1 MINSHFP
8 RGRADL
14 RRVDVVIVGAGP
26 YGLSAAAHL
35 RAIPGLRLLVFG
47 EPMSFWQRHMPAGML
62 LRSPWDATHIA
73 DPEGRLKLEAYTEA
87 QGNHMPS
94 PIPLERFV
102 DYGLWFQQQTFPGVD
117 RRKVTCIRQ
126 ASRGFYV
133 TTEDGE
139 IVHSARVVI
148 ATGIAAFAWRPP
160 EFKDLPPELASHSC
174 DHTDLARF
182 AGRRILVVGGGQ
194 SALEASALLH
204 EFGAEVEI
212 VVRNP
217 EVHWLGWK
225 GRISRLKPL
234 GRLLYS
240 PRDVG
245 PAGLSQL
252 VARPDYFRKLPRA
265 VQDWIDRRS
274 IRPAGAGWLRRRLK
288 EVKISPGI
296 CIKSAVPIFGRLRV
310 VSSDGTE
317 QLVDHILFA
326 TGYRIDI
333 SKYPFWDP
341 QLLGCI
347 DRVGGYPRLKPGLE
361 SSIPGLYFLGAPGAG
376 SFGPVLRFV
385 SGTHY
390 AVGAL
395 ARNIAA
401 TA

>member
-1 MINSHFP
+1 MQH
-8 RGRADL
+8 
-14 RRVDVVIVGAGP
+14 VDVVIVGAGP

-35 RAIPGLRLLVFG
+35 RTISGLQLLVFG

-73 DPEGRLKLEAYTEA
+73 DPNGRLKLEAYTA
-87 QGNHMPS
+87 TRGNHMPS

-102 DYGLWFQQQTFPGVD
+102 DYGLWFQQQTVPDLD
-117 RRKVTCIRQ
+117 RRKITCIKQ
-126 ASRGFYV
+126 APRGFYV

-139 IVHSARVVI
+139 IVWSARVVI
-148 ATGIAAFAWRPP
+148 AAGIAAFAWRPP
-160 EFKDLPPELASHSC
+160 EFKDLPTELASHSC
-174 DHTDLARF
+174 DHSDLVRF
-182 AGRRILVVGGGQ
+182 GGRHVLVVGGGQ

-204 EFGAEVEI
+204 EFGAEIEI
-212 VVRNP
+212 IVRNH

-225 GRISRLKPL
+225 GRISRLRLL

-265 VQDWIDRRS
+265 VQDWTDRRS

-288 EVKISPGI
+288 DVKISPDV
-296 CIKSAVPIFGRLRV
+296 CIKSAVPVRGRLRV
-310 VSSDGTE
+310 ALSDGTE
-317 QLVDHILFA
+317 RLVDHVLFA

-333 SKYPFWDP
+333 SKYSFLDP
-341 QLLGCI
+341 QLLGRI
-347 DRVGGYPRLKPGLE
+347 DRVGGYPRLNPRLE
-361 SSIPGLYFLGAPGAG
+361 SSVPGLYFLGAPGAW

-390 AVGAL
+390 AVEAL
-395 ARNIAA
+395 ARNITA
-401 TA
+401 TL

>member
-1 MINSHFP
+1 MQH
-8 RGRADL
+8 
-14 RRVDVVIVGAGP
+14 VDVVIVGAGP

-35 RAIPGLRLLVFG
+35 RTIPGLQLLVFG

-73 DPEGRLKLEAYTEA
+73 DPNGRLKLEAYTA
-87 QGNHMPS
+87 ARGNHMPS

-102 DYGLWFQQQTFPGVD
+102 DYGLWFQQQTVPDLD
-117 RRKVTCIRQ
+117 RRKITCIKQ

-139 IVHSARVVI
+139 IVRSARVVI
-148 ATGIAAFAWRPP
+148 AAGIAAFAWRPP
-160 EFKDLPPELASHSC
+160 EFKDLPTELASHSC
-174 DHTDLARF
+174 DHSDLVRF
-182 AGRRILVVGGGQ
+182 RGRHVLVVGGGQ

-204 EFGAEVEI
+204 EFGAEIEI
-212 VVRNP
+212 IVRNR

-225 GRISRLKPL
+225 GRISRLRPL

-252 VARPDYFRKLPRA
+252 VARPDCFRKLPRA
-265 VQDWIDRRS
+265 VQDWTHRRS

-288 EVKISPGI
+288 DVKISPDV
-296 CIKSAVPIFGRLRV
+296 CIKSAVPVRGRLRV
-310 VSSDGTE
+310 ALSDGTE
-317 QLVDHILFA
+317 RLVDHVLFA

-333 SKYPFWDP
+333 SKYSFLDP

-347 DRVGGYPRLKPGLE
+347 DRVGGYPRLNPRLE
-361 SSIPGLYFLGAPGAG
+361 SSVPGLYFLGAPGAW

-390 AVGAL
+390 AVEAL
-395 ARNIAA
+395 ARNITA
-401 TA
+401 TL

>member
-1 MINSHFP
+1 MQH
-8 RGRADL
+8 
-14 RRVDVVIVGAGP
+14 VDVVIVGAGP
-26 YGLSAAAHL
+26 YGLSAAAQL
-35 RAIPGLRLLVFG
+35 RAIPGLQLLVFG

-73 DPEGRLKLEAYTEA
+73 DPKGRLRLEAYTA
-87 QGNHMPS
+87 ARGNHMPS

-102 DYGLWFQQQTFPGVD
+102 DYGLWFQQQTVPDLD
-117 RRKVTCIRQ
+117 RRKITCVKQ
-126 ASRGFYV
+126 APRGFYV

-139 IVHSARVVI
+139 IVRSARVVI
-148 ATGIAAFAWRPP
+148 AAGIAAFAWRPP
-160 EFKDLPPELASHSC
+160 EFKDLPTELSSHSC
-174 DHTDLARF
+174 DHSDLVRF
-182 AGRRILVVGGGQ
+182 GGRHVLVVGGGQ

-204 EFGAEVEI
+204 EFGAEIEI
-212 VVRNP
+212 IVRNH

-225 GRISRLKPL
+225 GRISRLRPL

-265 VQDWIDRRS
+265 VQDWTDRRS
-274 IRPAGAGWLRRRLK
+274 IRPAGAGWLRHRLK
-288 EVKISPGI
+288 DVKISPDV
-296 CIKSAVPIFGRLRV
+296 CIKSAVPVRGRLRV
-310 VSSDGTE
+310 ALSDGME
-317 QLVDHILFA
+317 RLVDHVLFA

-333 SKYPFWDP
+333 SKYPFLDP

-347 DRVGGYPRLKPGLE
+347 DRVGGYPRLNPRLE
-361 SSIPGLYFLGAPGAG
+361 SSVPGLYFLGAPGAW

-390 AVGAL
+390 AVEAL
-395 ARNIAA
+395 ARNITA
-401 TA
+401 TL